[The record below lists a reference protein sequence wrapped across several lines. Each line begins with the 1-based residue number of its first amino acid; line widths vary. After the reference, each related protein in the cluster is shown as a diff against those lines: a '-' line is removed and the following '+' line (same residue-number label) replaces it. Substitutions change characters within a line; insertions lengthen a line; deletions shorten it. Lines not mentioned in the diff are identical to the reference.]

1 MNILTLENVSKGFS
15 EKNLF
20 ENISIGID
28 DSDKIGL
35 VGVNGIGKT
44 TFLKIVSGQLLPDSG
59 KVVKNNNLRIQFLSQ
74 SPSFD

>member
-15 EKNLF
+15 EKPF

-59 KVVKNNNLRIQFLSQ
+59 KVVKTIT
-74 SPSFD
+74 